1 MKEGMYMNKKIT
13 IGIGLIW
20 LIVCFLFFYFTLP
33 AINFQNPGFYLF
45 LLLVLSY
52 PVTLVT
58 LIIKL
63 NNFKKHK
70 NPKPYKKLEYE
81 KQTGKFVW
89 VTKPSNARY
98 KPSNIIVS
106 TLLVLAIT
114 IIGFTFLMGIFG
126 SVIFNAKTYASQL
139 EIKNGSDAS
148 FKKVFDYNE
157 GDVLLPVIDK
167 DLAFKLAQAKLGDY
181 GAQYSIDYDNFTILS
196 VERNG
201 KTELL
206 RVTPLEYSNFFVSIS
221 RMNKGTI
228 GYIEV
233 NLTTKE
239 TKLVTFED
247 GLKYMPSAKLS
258 KDLDR
263 HIRFNYPNEMYI
275 NKFFEIDNDGNP
287 YWVIPT
293 FKKEIALLNGSTA
306 KGVILVDPITG
317 DTNYYDI
324 GKEPKWVQRVID
336 DTIVEQQA
344 NNALYYKN
352 GWFNAELGQKK
363 EVFQLSDGYNY
374 FIKNGET
381 YYVSCITSPN
391 EADQTSIGFLAINLK
406 TRVATKYNIGG
417 ITEMRAREIA
427 ENDERVKA
435 QALTATWPIL
445 IDYHDIPT
453 YFLVLKNDVQDQR
466 IVLMNASDG
475 TIVSMEENLKDTQ
488 IVYEQLLSNKG
499 VSVTEDKKISGVV
512 TKIRDLGDT
521 IEFMIDTIPDK
532 YFVVD
537 VDLGVDAR
545 FLSIGDHI
553 DITYQE
559 YQTYN
564 FVKKLTTKS

>member
-1 MKEGMYMNKKIT
+1 MKEGVHMNKKIT
-13 IGIGLIW
+13 IALGIIW
-20 LIVCFLFFYFTLP
+20 FVISFSLYYFALP
-33 AINFQNPGFYLF
+33 FINFQDIGFYIF
-45 LLLVLSY
+45 LLIVLSY
-52 PVTLVT
+52 PVTLIT
-58 LIIKL
+58 LIIKSYNYK
-63 NNFKKHK
+63 NNKNTKPFKRLS
-70 NPKPYKKLEYE
+70 YQ

-89 VTKPSNARY
+89 VTKPANDRY
-98 KPSNIIVS
+98 NPPVIIFS
-106 TLLVLAIT
+106 TLFTLSIT
-114 IIGFTFLMGIFG
+114 IIGFIIIVGLCG
-126 SVIFNAKTYASQL
+126 SVLFNAKKYATQL
-139 EIKNGSDAS
+139 NIHSGTDTE
-148 FKKVFDYNE
+148 FKETFDYNDGE
-157 GDVLLPVIDK
+157 VLLPIIDK

-181 GAQYSIDYDNFTILS
+181 GAQYSLDYDNFTILS
-196 VERNG
+196 IERNG

-206 RVTPLEYSNFFVSIS
+206 RVAPLEYSNFFVSMS
-221 RMNKGTI
+221 RYNKGTI

-233 NLTTKE
+233 NLMTKE

-247 GLKYMPSAKLS
+247 GLKYMPSAKLG

-263 HIRFNYPNEMYI
+263 HIHFNYPSEMYR

-293 FKKEIALLNGSTA
+293 YRKEIALLSGATA
-306 KGVILVDPITG
+306 KGVILVNPING
-317 DTNYYDI
+317 DTKYYNI
-324 GKEPKWVQRVID
+324 GEEPTWVQRVID
-336 DTIVEQQA
+336 DTIVENQA

-352 GWFNAELGQKK
+352 GFFNAEFGQKK

-406 TRVATKYNIGG
+406 TRVATRYNTGG

-445 IDYHDIPT
+445 INYHDVPT

-475 TIVSMEENLKDTQ
+475 TIVSMEENLKETQ
-488 IVYEQLLSNKG
+488 IIYEQLLANKG
-499 VSVTEDKKISGVV
+499 VSVTEDKETTGIV
-512 TKIRDLGDT
+512 TKIRDLGNT
-521 IEFMIDTIPDK
+521 IEFMLDTIPDK
-532 YFVVD
+532 YFVVNA
-537 VDLGVDAR
+537 DLNVDAR
-545 FLSIGDHI
+545 FLNIGDHVT
-553 DITYQE
+553 ITYQE

-564 FVKKLTTKS
+564 FVKNLNTK

>member
-1 MKEGMYMNKKIT
+1 MNKKIT
-13 IGIGLIW
+13 FSIGFIW
-20 LIVCFLFFYFTLP
+20 LIICFLFYYFTLP
-33 AINFQNPGFYLF
+33 SINFQNTGFYFF
-45 LLLVLSY
+45 LLIVLSY
-52 PVTLVT
+52 PVTLIT
-58 LIIKL
+58 LIVKL
-63 NNFKKHK
+63 NNRK
-70 NPKPYKKLEYE
+70 NNKNSKPYKKLQLN

-89 VTKPSNARY
+89 VTKPLGDRY
-98 KPSNIIVS
+98 NPINIITS
-106 TLLVLAIT
+106 TLVILFIT
-114 IIGFTFLMGIFG
+114 IFGFTSVMGLFG
-126 SVIFNAKTYASQL
+126 SVFFNAKTYASQL
-139 EIKNGSDAS
+139 EIKNGTDSA
-148 FKKVFDYNE
+148 FKKTFDYND
-157 GDVLLPVIDK
+157 GDVLLPIIDK

-206 RVTPLEYSNFFVSIS
+206 RVTPLEYSNFFVSMS

-263 HIRFNYPNEMYI
+263 HIRFNHPTEMYT

-287 YWVIPT
+287 YWVVPT
-293 FKKEIALLNGSTA
+293 YKKEIALLSGSTA
-306 KGVILVDPITG
+306 KGVILVNPING
-317 DTNYYDI
+317 ESKYYDI

-336 DTIVEQQA
+336 DTIVENQA

-352 GWFNAELGQKK
+352 GFFNAEFGQKK

-406 TRVATKYNIGG
+406 TRVATRYNIGG

-435 QALTATWPIL
+435 QSLTATWPIL
-445 IDYHDIPT
+445 INYHNVPT
-453 YFLVLKNDVQDQR
+453 YFLVLKNEVQDQR

-475 TIVSMEENLKDTQ
+475 RVVSMEETLRDTQ
-488 IVYEQLLSNKG
+488 IAYEQLLSNKG
-499 VSVTEDKKISGVV
+499 VSVTEDKETSGVV
-512 TKIRDLGDT
+512 TKIRDLGNT

-532 YFVVD
+532 YFVVN

-564 FVKKLTTKS
+564 FVKKLKTK

>member
-1 MKEGMYMNKKIT
+1 MNKKIT

-20 LIVCFLFFYFTLP
+20 LIICFLFFYFTLP
-33 AINFQNPGFYLF
+33 AINFQNPGFYFF

-52 PVTLVT
+52 PVTLIT

-63 NNFKKHK
+63 NNFKNNK
-70 NPKPYKKLEYE
+70 NPKPYKKLEYV
-81 KQTGKFVW
+81 KLTGKFVW

-98 KPSNIIVS
+98 KPSNIIIS
-106 TLLVLAIT
+106 TLSILAIT
-114 IIGFTFLMGIFG
+114 IIGFTFLMGICG
-126 SVIFNAKTYASQL
+126 SVIFNAKTYANQL

-239 TKLVTFED
+239 TKLVTFKD

-275 NKFFEIDNDGNP
+275 NKFFEIDNEGNP

-317 DTNYYDI
+317 ETNYYDI

-336 DTIVEQQA
+336 DTIVERQA

-445 IDYHDIPT
+445 IDYHNIPT

-475 TIVSMEENLKDTQ
+475 TIVSMEGNLKDTQ

-499 VSVTEDKKISGVV
+499 VSVTEDKEISGVV
-512 TKIRDLGDT
+512 TKIRDLGNT
-521 IEFMIDTIPDK
+521 IEFMIDTIPNK
-532 YFVVD
+532 YFVVN

-545 FLSIGDHI
+545 FLSIGDCI

-564 FVKKLTTKS
+564 FVKKLKTK

>member
-1 MKEGMYMNKKIT
+1 MNKKIT

-33 AINFQNPGFYLF
+33 AINFQNPGFYFF
-45 LLLVLSY
+45 LLMVLSY

-63 NNFKKHK
+63 NNFKNHK

-139 EIKNGSDAS
+139 EIKNGSDES

-336 DTIVEQQA
+336 DTIVERQA

-352 GWFNAELGQKK
+352 GWFNTELGQKK

-406 TRVATKYNIGG
+406 TRVATRYNIGG

-499 VSVTEDKKISGVV
+499 VSVTEDKEISGVV

-559 YQTYN
+559 YKTYN
-564 FVKKLTTKS
+564 FVKKLTTK